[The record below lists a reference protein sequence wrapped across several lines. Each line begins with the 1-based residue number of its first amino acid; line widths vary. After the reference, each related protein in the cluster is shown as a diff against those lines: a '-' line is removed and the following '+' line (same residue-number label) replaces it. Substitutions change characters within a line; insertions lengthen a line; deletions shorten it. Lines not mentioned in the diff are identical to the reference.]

1 MKKLSVILV
10 LLSVLF
16 FSCSSPTTESVSES
30 YNSPVETTHTH
41 THTHTFKVQRLFYDE
56 SFALIKNYTLRVK
69 VSADGCTCTECGA
82 KYHTNEVYSCYI
94 DGRYYG
100 GGSDLGQTLL
110 RIYRTMG
117 YNKAQASMLAEG
129 TYSEVYGDLY
139 RYYYSLGY
147 EATSY

>member
-16 FSCSSPTTESVSES
+16 FSCSSPTIESIPEI
-30 YNSPVETTHTH
+30 YNSPAETAHTQ

-56 SFALIKNYTLRVK
+56 SFALIINHTLRVK

-94 DGRYYG
+94 DSRYRG
-100 GGSDLGQTLL
+100 GGSDLTKTLIS
-110 RIYRTMG
+110 IYRTMG
-117 YNKAQASMLAEG
+117 YNKAQASILAED
-129 TYSEVYGDLY
+129 TYNDVYGDLY